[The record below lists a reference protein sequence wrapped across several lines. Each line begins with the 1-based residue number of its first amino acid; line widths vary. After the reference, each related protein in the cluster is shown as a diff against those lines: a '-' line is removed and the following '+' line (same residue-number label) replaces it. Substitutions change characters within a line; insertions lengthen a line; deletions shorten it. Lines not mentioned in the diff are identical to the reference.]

1 MSAPDNPKTFL
12 VDPARLEFGSWC
24 HARDKQIGQG
34 DISASYSADK
44 IALEGRVRS
53 PFKWQNVL
61 WVSVGS
67 AWPVDK
73 SGIEAYRLLPA
84 RFFDGTPISYHDN
97 AMLGDKA
104 RKRPEGFYHGM
115 AVHHGKQECVLVGP
129 KAIFLPSKEAEEPKQ
144 IDLLDLL

>member
-1 MSAPDNPKTFL
+1 MSAPDTPKTFL
-12 VDPARLEFGSWC
+12 VDPARLNSGWWC
-24 HARDKQIGQG
+24 LERDRQIGEG
-34 DISASYSADK
+34 DIAASYSADK

-73 SGIEAYRLLPA
+73 SGVQAYRLLRA
-84 RFFDGTPISYHDN
+84 RFFDGTPISYHEN
-97 AMLGDKA
+97 TMLGDEA
-104 RKRPEGFYHGM
+104 RTRPEGFYHGM
-115 AVHHGKQECVLVGP
+115 AVRHGKQACVLVGP
-129 KAIFLPSKEAEEPKQ
+129 KAIFVPSKKAEEPKQ